1 MKIIKRLL
9 GYIGLLTIV
18 ALAAIYFR
26 SVLFPGYINEP
37 VDAMLSEVSSMIG
50 IEIPSYKEKV
60 DVSTG
65 DSMTD
70 EVKPVAT
77 EDMETDTGVNMVTV
91 ITESVTKTV
100 NEYIGSDEDKEG
112 DVQKDDQLETV
123 VGKDNKSGGVESIF
137 NKTAQTIDGSIE
149 YLAEKLDTSN
159 DSKLPDSGKMLIQA
173 RTAFWQGNMEE
184 AEKAYRELTGHEEL
198 AANAYGELGNV
209 YYAQGKWQEAG
220 RAYYEAAVRLIE
232 LEQSYQVN
240 YLLRVIQGLDSESA
254 EKLKQKIS
262 G

>member
-1 MKIIKRLL
+1 MKIIKRLI
-9 GYIGLLTIV
+9 GYMGLLTIA

-37 VDAMLSEVSSMIG
+37 VDAMLSEVSFMIG

-65 DSMTD
+65 DSVTD

-77 EDMETDTGVNMVTV
+77 EDMVTA

-112 DVQKDDQLETV
+112 DVQEDDQPETV
-123 VGKDNKSGGVESIF
+123 VGKDNKSGELESIF
-137 NKTAQTIDGSIE
+137 NKTAQTIESSIE
-149 YLAEKLDTSN
+149 YLEDKVDTSSDTALS
-159 DSKLPDSGKMLIQA
+159 DSRRILIHA
-173 RTAFWQGNMEE
+173 RNAFWHGDMEE
-184 AEKAYRELTGHEEL
+184 AEKAYRELTEHEEL
-198 AANAYGELGNV
+198 AMDAYGELGNV

-220 RAYYEAAVRLIE
+220 KAYYETAVRLIE
-232 LEQSYQVN
+232 LKQPYQVN

-254 EKLKQKIS
+254 EKLRLKIS